1 MLINVTARMAVPIHI
16 HRLLLRPIIAL
27 YIILVASRK
36 ALVSRTFHFVKEAFN
51 AFSICIELSS
61 SHKNIQTFHLA
72 YARIVKRRL
81 LSESFHRL

>member
-1 MLINVTARMAVPIHI
+1 MLINVTARMTVPIHI
-16 HRLLLRPIIAL
+16 HRLHLHPRIIL
-27 YIILVASRK
+27 NIILVASRK
-36 ALVSRTFHFVKEAFN
+36 ALVSRTFHFVKETFN

-72 YARIVKRRL
+72 YARIVERRL